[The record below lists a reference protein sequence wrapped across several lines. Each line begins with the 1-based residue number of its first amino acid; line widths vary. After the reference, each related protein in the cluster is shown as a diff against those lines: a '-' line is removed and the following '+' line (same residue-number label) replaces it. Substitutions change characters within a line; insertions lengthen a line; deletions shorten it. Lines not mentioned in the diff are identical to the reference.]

1 MANRGLTEI
10 SKSFFIASQYRPALG
25 KLGLTSIDAV
35 FSFAA
40 EDMNKKN
47 LAAFRSRMKF
57 DIAAPGSSQPTT
69 VFLKRY
75 NRPPAAHQLA
85 NWLAARARK
94 SCGAL
99 EYAVT
104 TELSA
109 AGIGTP
115 RPVCYGEQWGLLFE
129 KRSFIMTEKIADA
142 EALERRLPRCFS
154 EPPTKQNLRLRRSLV
169 AQLAGFVRKFH
180 ETGYR
185 HRDLYFSHVFCN
197 DAGRF
202 FLIDLAR
209 AFKPWLL
216 GRRFQIKD
224 LAQLYYSAPGRHF
237 SGTDRLRFYVGYTG
251 RRELAAADK
260 LFVRQIIGKARRMAQ
275 RERKHGRQVPFES

>member
-1 MANRGLTEI
+1 MAERGPTEI
-10 SKSFFIASQYRPALG
+10 SKSFFIASQYRSALG

-115 RPVCYGEQWGLLFE
+115 RPV
-129 KRSFIMTEKIADA
+129 RS
-142 EALERRLPRCFS
+142 
-154 EPPTKQNLRLRRSLV
+154 PTWR
-169 AQLAGFVRKFH
+169 A
-180 ETGYR
+180 T
-185 HRDLYFSHVFCN
+185 
-197 DAGRF
+197 
-202 FLIDLAR
+202 LAR
-209 AFKPWLL
+209 GELEFSLMSSIQTGSLPASTLPGSPTPEVKAVMSLK
-216 GRRFQIKD
+216 RRKGSCKAGVRRCQTG
-224 LAQLYYSAPGRHF
+224 AENSSPGEF
-237 SGTDRLRFYVGYTG
+237 SS
-251 RRELAAADK
+251 K
-260 LFVRQIIGKARRMAQ
+260 L
-275 RERKHGRQVPFES
+275 